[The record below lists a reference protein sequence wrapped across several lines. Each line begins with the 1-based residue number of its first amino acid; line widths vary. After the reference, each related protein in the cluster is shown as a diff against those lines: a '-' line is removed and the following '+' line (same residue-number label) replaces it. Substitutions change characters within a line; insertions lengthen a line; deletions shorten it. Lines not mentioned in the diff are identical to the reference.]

1 MRIAIDAMGG
11 DFAPEPIVRG
21 TLDALAADPT
31 LEVVLVGDQ
40 GRVEPLVVA
49 GAGDPKRVT
58 FAHTTEVVGMHESP
72 AKAMR
77 GKPFSSINVCWTHLA
92 EEKVDGIISAGN
104 TGAVV
109 AGGLRTRRFLAQIQR
124 PGIAVT
130 LPSPSGRS
138 VMVDVGANVHPKPE
152 HLFQYGVMGSIFA
165 KKMCGIDQPT
175 IGLLNVGS
183 EEAKGNELAKETAA
197 LFMSSPIRDSFRGN
211 IEGRDVCRGLV
222 DVIVCDGFVGN
233 IVLKC
238 CEGLVDF
245 LMGEVG
251 KELLGSLGEEKHLA
265 KGSLERLYNRYH
277 HSEVGGAPLL
287 GIDGVCLICHGGS
300 DAKAIKSAFQS
311 AKRYAEVNRLIVQEM
326 AAAFSP

>member
-11 DFAPEPIVRG
+11 DFAPEPIVKG
-21 TLDALAADPT
+21 TLDALTADHT
-31 LEVVLVGDQ
+31 IEVVLVGDRHQ
-40 GRVEPLVVA
+40 VEPVA
-49 GAGDPKRVT
+49 RQSDVDQARIEY
-58 FAHTTEVVGMHESP
+58 AHTTEVVGMDESP

-77 GKPFSSINVCWTHLA
+77 GKPNSSINVCWKLLA
-92 EEKVDGIISAGN
+92 DGAVDGIISAGN

-109 AGGLRTRRFLAQIQR
+109 AGGLRTRRFLEKIQR

-130 LPSPSGRS
+130 MPSPNGRT
-138 VMVDVGANVHPKPE
+138 VMLDVGANVHPKPE

-165 KKMCGIDQPT
+165 KKMCGKENPT

-197 LFMSSPIRDSFRGN
+197 LFNNSPIRDNFKGN
-211 IEGRDVCRGLV
+211 VEGRDICRGLV

-245 LMGEVG
+245 LMSAVG
-251 KELLGSLGEEKHLA
+251 SELLGSLDNEKHIA
-265 KGSLERLYNRYH
+265 QKSLLNLHSKYH

-300 DAKAIKSAFQS
+300 DAKAIRSAFHS
-311 AKRYAEVNRLIVQEM
+311 AKRFGEMNRLIVEELQV
-326 AAAFSP
+326 ALS

>member
-21 TLDALAADPT
+21 AMEALELDPT
-31 LEVVLVGDQ
+31 LEVILVGDRDQ
-40 GRVEPLVVA
+40 VEPIA
-49 GAGDPKRVT
+49 KQFPIDAARYC
-58 FAHTTEVVGMHESP
+58 FEHTTEVVGMHESP
-72 AKAMR
+72 ARAMR
-77 GKPFSSINVCWTHLA
+77 SKPQNSINLCWKLLA
-92 EEKVDGIISAGN
+92 ASTVEGIISAGN

-109 AGGLRTRRFLAQIQR
+109 AGGLVTRRFLSKIQR

-130 LPSPSGRS
+130 LPSPTGRS
-138 VMVDVGANVHPKPE
+138 VMLDVGANVHPKPE
-152 HLFQYGVMGSIFA
+152 HLFQYGMMGSIFA
-165 KKMCGIDQPT
+165 RMMCGKEKPT

-183 EEAKGNELAKETAA
+183 EEAKGNDLAKETAA
-197 LFMSSPIRDSFRGN
+197 LFMNSPIKERFKGN
-211 IEGRDVCRGLV
+211 IEGRDICSGLV

-245 LMGEVG
+245 LMTAVT
-251 KELLGSLGEEKHLA
+251 KELITNLDQEKHLA
-265 KGSLERLYNRYH
+265 QKSLMALHNQYH

-300 DAKAIKSAFQS
+300 DAKAIKNAFQA
-311 AKRYAEVNRLIVQEM
+311 AKRHAEVNRLIVQELGGS
-326 AAAFSP
+326 A